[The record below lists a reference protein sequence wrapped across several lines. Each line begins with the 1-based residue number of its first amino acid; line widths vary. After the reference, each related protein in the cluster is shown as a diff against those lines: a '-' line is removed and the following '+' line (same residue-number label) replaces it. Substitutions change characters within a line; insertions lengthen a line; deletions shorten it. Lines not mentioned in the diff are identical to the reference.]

1 MNEISVFL
9 KEYVFRHT
17 SKKLDELVLE
27 VSELDDLERTGYP
40 CRECGQKFKYHSTRV
55 KYVVHRTIKFKL
67 LNGKIL
73 GDHSLKFC
81 RLDSPSTCSCYKN
94 GDEDYCLRYFKNEID
109 MLY

>member
-1 MNEISVFL
+1 MNEISAFL

-55 KYVVHRTIKFKL
+55 KYVVHRTIKFLACLEMLDCYLTPQKFILITTHRYNL
-67 LNGKIL
+67 L
-73 GDHSLKFC
+73 H
-81 RLDSPSTCSCYKN
+81 
-94 GDEDYCLRYFKNEID
+94 
-109 MLY
+109 